1 MGGST
6 SNGSAEIS
14 GAQAIAATLRLAGV
28 DTAFGLPGVHN
39 MALWPHLRA
48 AGIRV
53 IGSRH
58 EQGTVYAADGLARTT
73 GRLGVAI
80 TTTGPGAANAVGATG
95 EAWASKS
102 PVLVISTDI
111 PTWARRPGVYRGFVH
126 ECVDQQAMF
135 APVTKRT
142 VVCRDQDR
150 VADATAEAIEIAT
163 APPMG
168 PVYLEFPADLFEG
181 RTTAVPR
188 APRGAPARL
197 PSADTLADAA
207 AAINSCER
215 PLIWVGGGARG
226 AGELV
231 EQLAERIGAQVL
243 TTFQARGLLP
253 HWHPLLVNLPPHE
266 PAVTELLASSDLVV
280 VIGSDLDQMMTQAW
294 RLPLPALRVA
304 INVDPADA
312 TKNYAM
318 SSVIAGDASA
328 ALAALLPLLEASEA
342 WAEDPRRLERRSLAA
357 LSAAAETATGGEY
370 LRSMDEAV
378 PPEATVFADMA
389 VAGYWLSG
397 YHRVARPR
405 ALHYPMG
412 WGTLGFALPASI
424 GAAAAGVGPVVSVNG
439 DGGVLFGIGELAVA
453 AEEQLPL
460 TVVVVDD
467 GGYGMLRYGHGE
479 DNSYGTE
486 LATPNLGLIATGFG
500 LEARSV
506 AGVGA
511 DFARAVAAGIASGR
525 PNLVVTRAR
534 LTPPLTTSPRWPL
547 AGEPVESGLTPA
559 AGTAPGSPRRGA

>member
-1 MGGST
+1 MNGST
-6 SNGSAEIS
+6 SNGSDGIS
-14 GAQAIAATLRLAGV
+14 GAHGIAGTLHEAGV
-28 DTAFGLPGVHN
+28 RFAFGLPGVHN
-39 MALWPHLRA
+39 MSLWPPLRD

-58 EQGTVYAADGLARTT
+58 EQGTVYAADGLARST

-111 PTWARRPGVYRGFVH
+111 PAWARRPGVYRGFVH

-150 VADATAEAIEIAT
+150 VAEATAEAVEIAT
-163 APPMG
+163 TPPMG

-181 RTTAVPR
+181 RTTAPPR
-188 APRGAPARL
+188 RPRSIPPQAPADD
-197 PSADTLADAA
+197 ALADAA
-207 AAINSCER
+207 AAINASRR
-215 PLIWVGGGARG
+215 PLIWVGGGGREAG
-226 AGELV
+226 ALIDR
-231 EQLAERIGAQVL
+231 LALRIGAPVL

-253 HWHPLLVNLPPHE
+253 HTHPMLVNLPPHD
-266 PAVTELLASSDLVV
+266 PAVTEQIASSDLVV

-294 RLPLPALRVA
+294 RLPLPARRIA
-304 INVDPADA
+304 INVDATDA
-312 TKNYAM
+312 AKNYAM
-318 SSVIAGDASA
+318 STVIAAEASA
-328 ALAALLPLLEASEA
+328 ALAALLPMLEQSKS
-342 WAEDPRRLERRSLAA
+342 WGEDPRRLEERSLAE
-357 LSAAAETATGGEY
+357 LAAAPETAEGREY
-370 LRSMDEAV
+370 LASMDTAI
-378 PPEATVFADMA
+378 PPEAIVFADMA

-405 ALHYPMG
+405 TLHYPMG

-424 GAAAAGVGPVVSVNG
+424 GAAAAGLGPVVSVNG
-439 DGGVLFGIGELAVA
+439 DGGVLFSIGELAVV
-453 AEEQLPL
+453 AEERLPL

-467 GGYGMLRYGHGE
+467 DGYGMLRYGHGG

-486 LATPNLGLIATGFG
+486 LAAPDFVAIATGFG

-506 AGVGA
+506 VGVGV
-511 DFARAVAAGIASGR
+511 DFAEAVSGGIASGR
-525 PNLVVTRAR
+525 PNMVVTRAR
-534 LTPPLTTSPRWPL
+534 LHPPLTTSPRWPL

-559 AGTAPGSPRRGA
+559 DTRR